1 MVISSPKLKN
11 DQCSHLQMEI
21 FIQSVGRYK
30 QKTFEGRITSEAD
43 FCCLLRVM
51 LGGLDT
57 REK

>member
-11 DQCSHLQMEI
+11 DQCSLQMEI
-21 FIQSVGRYK
+21 LIQSVGRYK